1 MSDAG
6 RLTISVSTVARI
18 PATATQPALALPAV
32 AVALT
37 DNGSGIVRE
46 HLEQIFEPFF
56 TTKRV
61 GQGTGLG
68 LSQVFGFI
76 KQSGGEVRV
85 TSEVGRGTTFHL
97 YLPIAPANGQP
108 PPLDDAGATADG
120 GGVTVLVVEDNL
132 EVGSFA
138 VDLLSDLGYHAVLAA
153 NAECALAL
161 LADQPGRFDV
171 VFSDVVM
178 PGMSGL
184 ELAIEIR
191 RLYRSLP
198 ILLTSG
204 YSHVLATNGAQGFEL
219 IHKPYSADALSRRL
233 QEILAEC
240 ESHLTT

>member
-1 MSDAG
+1 M
-6 RLTISVSTVARI
+6 
-18 PATATQPALALPAV
+18 

-97 YLPIAPANGQP
+97 YLPIAPATGQP
-108 PPLDDAGATADG
+108 PPLDDAVATADG

-153 NAECALAL
+153 NAERALAL

-178 PGMSGL
+178 PGISGL

-204 YSHVLATNGAQGFEL
+204 YSHVLATHGAQGFEL
-219 IHKPYSADALSRRL
+219 IQKPYSADALSRRL
-233 QEILAEC
+233 QEILAER
-240 ESHLTT
+240 ETHLTT